1 MDISTEPSL
10 IDKFLKYKRAISA
23 IQQLLILNHVDI
35 TGGDLGRGEVPGVPR
50 LLAAQLQQGQVHD
63 PSSLKVHPVFSGYLT
78 IDNYWRHYEIVFQ
91 AALCAERR
99 G

>member
-1 MDISTEPSL
+1 MVTS
-10 IDKFLKYKRAISA
+10 
-23 IQQLLILNHVDI
+23 
-35 TGGDLGRGEVPGVPR
+35 GDLGRGEVPGVPR
-50 LLAAQLQQGQVHD
+50 LLAQLQQGQVHD

-78 IDNYWRHYEIVFQ
+78 IDNYWRHYKIVFQ